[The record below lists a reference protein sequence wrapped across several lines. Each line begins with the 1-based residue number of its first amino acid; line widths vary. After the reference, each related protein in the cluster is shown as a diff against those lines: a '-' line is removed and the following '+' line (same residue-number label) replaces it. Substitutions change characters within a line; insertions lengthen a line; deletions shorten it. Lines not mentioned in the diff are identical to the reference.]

1 MGGANVHLFWGFGG
15 ILWQNRPMR
24 PVDLL
29 NPTKNA
35 LKALAARPWAPL
47 LGLALAATTLVP
59 AHVQGQS
66 ERESRYPYDPAC
78 PWGRLAN
85 GKGMIHRCLSEDE
98 AKRIASGAIAPTT
111 SSAPS
116 APAVNPAAPPTPEPT
131 PAAPPKDFTITV
143 GPIRA
148 AEGDITIGKL
158 GKPLDR
164 YKACVVE
171 NGGLEAAR
179 AKVVVSFLVQA
190 ERSRAEGAEVVRSSG
205 ISKKAAACI
214 ADVIDRRQVGT
225 PTQPTTGAELT
236 IELIA
241 K

>member
-1 MGGANVHLFWGFGG
+1 
-15 ILWQNRPMR
+15 MR
-24 PVDLL
+24 SVDLL

-35 LKALAARPWAPL
+35 LKALSGRHWARF
-47 LGLALAATTLVP
+47 LGLALAATALVP

-98 AKRIASGAIAPTT
+98 AKRIASGVSTQV
-111 SSAPS
+111 APS
-116 APAVNPAAPPTPEPT
+116 APTSPPSDSAPVTPAPEPAPAA
-131 PAAPPKDFTITV
+131 ARDFTVTV

-148 AEGDITIGKL
+148 SEGDITIGKL

-164 YKACVVE
+164 YRACVVE

-179 AKVVVSFLVQA
+179 AKVVISFLVQA
-190 ERSRAEGAEVVRSSG
+190 ERSRAEGAEVSKSSG